1 MPERKYVAFFS
12 MSVYYSLKL
21 AQLSD
26 KKLRHLAYLI
36 DVGRGVSD

>member
-1 MPERKYVAFFS
+1 MVGKQAGKETGHMPERKYVAFFS

-26 KKLRHLAYLI
+26 M
-36 DVGRGVSD
+36 

>member
-1 MPERKYVAFFS
+1 MVGKQVGKETGHIPERKDIAFFS

-26 KKLRHLAYLI
+26 
-36 DVGRGVSD
+36 V